1 MTEDRQTEIRGA
13 FDAAAADFT
22 ALGRYLWEPIGAAA
36 VAIADPRPGERVL
49 DACCG
54 TGASAIPAARLVGV
68 DGLVDAVD
76 MSAPMVDELRRLSS
90 DLPQLRAH
98 QADVTTWAAE
108 SYDVVQSALG
118 IFFFPDMT
126 TGTEHL
132 ISLVRP
138 GGRAVFT
145 IWRGESMVAAGR
157 HLGRAIA
164 EATNTPPPAPRPPHL
179 IDRINQADSYAAWLT
194 ERGLA
199 DVEVAVSEMTL
210 TMTPEV
216 AWLVIIGSGFRG
228 GLAKMSAGTVDTV
241 RELYLTSLR
250 DEGVTE
256 LDATTL
262 IGSGRRVT

>member
-1 MTEDRQTEIRGA
+1 MAEDRQTEIRGA

-22 ALGRYLWEPIGAAA
+22 ALGRYLWEPIGTAA
-36 VAIADPRPGERVL
+36 VTIADPRPGERVL

-54 TGASAIPAARLVGV
+54 TGASAIPSAGLVGH
-68 DGLVDAVD
+68 DGHVDAVD
-76 MSAPMVDELRRLSS
+76 MSGPMIDQLRRLSA

-98 QADVTTWAAE
+98 QADVTAWTAE

-126 TGTEHL
+126 AGTDHL
-132 ISLVRP
+132 ISRARP

-145 IWRGESMVAAGR
+145 IWRGESMAAAGR

-164 EATNTPPPAPRPPHL
+164 EVTNTPPPAPRPPHL
-179 IDRINQADSYAAWLT
+179 VDQVNQAGSYAAWLAD
-194 ERGLA
+194 RGLA
-199 DVEVAVSEMTL
+199 DVDVTVNEMAL

-216 AWLVIIGSGFRG
+216 AWLVITGSGFRG
-228 GLAKMSAGTVDTV
+228 ALEKVPADRWDTV

-250 DEGVTE
+250 DDGVTE

-262 IGSGRRVT
+262 IGSGRRAT